1 MIYVGRNK
9 VGLNAITKV
18 VAPPDPSLYNKPI
31 KFRDCDGTV
40 LYSYSLEEIAAM
52 TALPALPTRSG
63 LTCQG
68 WNWNL
73 QQIKNYAVSY
83 GKCEVGATYTTDDGK
98 TRIKLT
104 IQDPKYTA
112 IPIVFSQTVAN
123 GVKVNWGDG
132 FADQTYSSI
141 GQQTISHTYV
151 PATYPATYTI
161 TFEVTSG
168 TMSFPTYIMG
178 MSTQSTTSPR
188 NAFLSMIDEV
198 NIGDGVTSIGD
209 YAFWN
214 CYSLALATIS
224 NSVTNIGQYAFSNCY
239 SLTSITIPSS
249 VTSIGSSI
257 FSFCYSLASV
267 TIPHSIIQ
275 ININAFQN
283 CYSLVSI
290 TIPNSVTTINNNA
303 FESCQSLVSITIPN
317 SVTSIGQLVLSYC
330 NSLASITIP
339 NSITFINTSSFL
351 YCVSLASITIS
362 NSTTTI
368 SDSAFQN
375 CQSLISITIPD
386 SITNINSNIFQ
397 NCYSLASITFLGS
410 IARIN
415 YSTFNNCYGLKTF
428 DFRRNT
434 EVPILGAVNA
444 FQNTPTTKEI
454 IVPDELYDDW
464 IAASNWSSSTNK
476 IKESIVKASESS
488 LGPLV

>member
-31 KFRDCDGTV
+31 KFRDCDGAV
-40 LYSYSLEEIAAM
+40 LYSYSLEEVATM
-52 TALPALPTRSG
+52 TALPALPTKAG
-63 LTCQG
+63 FICQG
-68 WNWNL
+68 WNWTL
-73 QQIKNYAVSY
+73 QQVKDYVASY
-83 GKCEVGATYTTDDGK
+83 GKCEVGAIYTTDDGK

-104 IQDPKYTA
+104 IQDPKYAT
-112 IPIVFSQTVAN
+112 IPIVFWQTAAN

-132 FADQTYSSI
+132 STDQTYSSD
-141 GQQTISHTYV
+141 GTISHTYAL
-151 PATYPATYTI
+151 ATYPTTYTI

-188 NAFLSMIDEV
+188 DAFLSMIDEV

-209 YAFWN
+209 YVFWN
-214 CYSLALATIS
+214 CYSLALVTIS
-224 NSVTNIGQYAFSNCY
+224 NSVTNIGQYVFQNCY
-239 SLTSITIPSS
+239 SLTSISIPSS
-249 VTSIGSSI
+249 ITNIGTAM
-257 FSFCYSLASV
+257 FSACYSLASV

-275 ININAFQN
+275 INNNAFSN
-283 CYSLVSI
+283 CQSLVSV
-290 TIPNSVTTINNNA
+290 TIPDSVTTINNNA
-303 FESCQSLVSITIPN
+303 FQSCQSLVSIIIPN
-317 SVTSIGQLVLSYC
+317 SVTSIGQLILSYC
-330 NSLASITIP
+330 SSLASIIIP
-339 NSITFINTSSFL
+339 NSITFINASSFL
-351 YCVSLASITIS
+351 YCLSLASITIS

-368 SDSAFQN
+368 SNSAFQN

-386 SITNINSNIFQ
+386 SITNINGTIFQ

-410 IARIN
+410 ITYIN
-415 YSTFNNCYGLKTF
+415 YSVFNNCYGLKTF

-464 IAASNWSSSTNK
+464 IAASNWSSSTNQ

-488 LGPLV
+488 LGSLV